1 MQHREGLA
9 KATTPLLFS
18 LRDLNILYYGEK
30 AKEEFIMGVKK
41 FIKTLITLDKLN
53 QELNDGLNEE
63 IKRLKKQVKEEGKN
77 PKYWK
82 PESIS
87 NEK

>member
-1 MQHREGLA
+1 
-9 KATTPLLFS
+9 
-18 LRDLNILYYGEK
+18 
-30 AKEEFIMGVKK
+30 MGVKK

-63 IKRLKKQVKEEGKN
+63 IKRLKKQVKEEEKN

-82 PESIS
+82 PEPVSE
-87 NEK
+87 EK